1 MVSAVQDFLSIS
13 KGYIMDTATNS
24 VVEEKMEPI
33 TSAPVTQQLVVT
45 GQYLYDTFVKADE
58 SQVTKMDIIR
68 TLSTNADALQIKG
81 ACDKMV
87 EAAVL
92 LDYPQGKP
100 KKAERKAKEQSAMNA
115 RTIIQSAW
123 GALQHV
129 ASRIALTDMGYDE
142 NTGYQDMRVLA
153 KKALDTAKINWKG
166 EPVLT
171 DKDKEVARLRRE
183 QKAET
188 QALVDV
194 QKANPRLVNESLGE
208 WQQRT
213 LDLAKDAMD
222 EARETATAER
232 VEKAVKGLTEK
243 LDDNDLYLV
252 AVALFEHLGLEVNK
266 AEEETEEGEEGE
278 ETPVGQSDA
287 LDVEAEAD
295 RRIEQVA

>member
-58 SQVTKMDIIR
+58 SQVTKMGIIR
-68 TLSTNADALQIKG
+68 TLSTTADALQIKG

-92 LDYPQGKP
+92 LDYPTGKP

-123 GALQHV
+123 GALKHAKV
-129 ASRIALTDMGYDE
+129 VLDGLGYDE

-213 LDLAKDAMD
+213 LDLANDAME
-222 EARETATAER
+222 EAREKATAER

-266 AEEETEEGEEGE
+266 AEEETTE
-278 ETPVGQSDA
+278 ETPVGQADA
-287 LDVEAEAD
+287 LDVEAEAN
-295 RRIEQVA
+295 RRIEQGA